1 MGWFT
6 RPKPDS
12 QILREG
18 AKLLTQMS
26 NQNTT
31 VYAMQVYLR
40 SQLIAKGYDADNV
53 NRAVDWLL
61 R

>member
-1 MGWFT
+1 
-6 RPKPDS
+6 
-12 QILREG
+12 
-18 AKLLTQMS
+18 
-26 NQNTT
+26 
-31 VYAMQVYLR
+31 VYLR